1 MTEYFKAEKEL
12 NALVRRFETCTIHP
26 AEFKHSQHLAVALW
40 YVANFPFA
48 EATDRMRSGIKKLAA
63 AYGKMGYHETI
74 TLFWLEMVR
83 RFVAE
88 ARGEE
93 SIVSLANRLAEE
105 FVDKNVINEYYSAE
119 LISSAKA
126 KAKWVA
132 PDLKPLELSSEALRS
147 AVRKPA
153 FQPACAE

>member
-1 MTEYFKAEKEL
+1 MTEYFKDEAEL
-12 NALVRRFETCTIHP
+12 NDLVRAFETCTIHP
-26 AEFKHSQHLAVALW
+26 AEFKHYQHLAVALW

-48 EATDRMRSGIKKLAA
+48 EAADRMRSGIKTLAA

-74 TLFWLEMVR
+74 TMFWLEMVR

-93 SIVSLANRLAEE
+93 SIVSLANRLAAK
-105 FVDKNVINEYYSAE
+105 FADKNVINEYYSVE
-119 LISSAKA
+119 LIGSAKA
-126 KAKWVA
+126 KAEWVA
-132 PDLKPLELSSEALRS
+132 PDLKPLELLSGTFKS
-147 AVRKPA
+147 AVRKRA